1 MAFEAATQARECMS
15 AKTLMIQGTGSGVG
29 KSIITAALCRA
40 FYREGH
46 KVAPFKA
53 QNMSLNSYVTE
64 DGGEIGRAQVFQ
76 AEACGIA
83 PHVTMNP
90 ILLKPSADNNSQV
103 IVMGKV
109 MGQRNAKDYYSDRP
123 NFIKEVA
130 GAFDS
135 LKNQYELIVLEG
147 AGSPA
152 EINLRQHDMVNM
164 AMAEMADAPVLI
176 VGDIDRG
183 GVFAWMKGTLDL
195 LSEAEQKRVH
205 GFIINQFRGDID
217 LLKPG
222 IEQFEEMTGK
232 PILGVIPFDA
242 ELFVDEEDAI
252 PHHSSPLVSHGQG
265 VIDVAIVQLP
275 RIANFTDFSPLVSDP
290 GVAVRYVR
298 SPVQAGSPDLLILPG
313 TKNTIGDMQFIQS
326 MGWDTYIQCLHKEG
340 GLILGICGGFQMMGT
355 HLSDPY
361 HIESKIEEIE
371 GLGFIQATTVMDQE
385 KVTRRRIIPT
395 LTSSVFEAGLEVD
408 GYEIHSGRTHF
419 QKEYPLLFQPA
430 NGECSYSLGLSNE
443 AGNVIGTYLHGFLD
457 NDSIRE
463 AFLNYVR
470 KKRNLP
476 QPEEKFYY
484 REFRSRQLERLADLV
499 TQSID
504 MNEVKRII
512 GL

>member
-1 MAFEAATQARECMS
+1 MT

-90 ILLKPSADNNSQV
+90 VLLKPSADNNSQV

-109 MGQRNAKDYYSDRP
+109 IGQRNAKDYYADRP
-123 NFIKEVA
+123 SFVKEVRQ
-130 GAFDS
+130 AFDT
-135 LKNQYELIVLEG
+135 LKNKYELIIMEG

-176 VGDIDRG
+176 AGDIDRG

-195 LSEAEQKRVH
+195 LTKAEQQRVR
-205 GFIINQFRGDID
+205 GFIINRFRGDLDI
-217 LLKPG
+217 LKPG
-222 IEQFEEMTGK
+222 ITQFEDMTGK
-232 PILGVIPFDA
+232 PVLGVIPFDA

-252 PHHSSPLVSHGQG
+252 PHHSSPWVSSERG
-265 VIDVAIVQLP
+265 VVDVAIIQLP
-275 RIANFTDFSPLVSDP
+275 HIANFTDFSPLVTDP

-298 SPVQAGSPDLLILPG
+298 SPVQAGSPDLLIIPG
-313 TKNTIGDMQFIQS
+313 TKNTIGDMQFMQE
-326 MGWDTYIQCLHKEG
+326 MGWDRYARSFHQG
-340 GLILGICGGFQMMGT
+340 DGLILGVCGGFQMMGT
-355 HLSDPY
+355 RLSDPH
-361 HIESKIEEIE
+361 HIESPIKEIA
-371 GLGFIQATTVMDQE
+371 GLGLIQATTIMEHE
-385 KVTRRRIIPT
+385 KVTRRRIRPT
-395 LTSSVFEAGLEVD
+395 LASAVFGQGLEVD
-408 GYEIHSGRTHF
+408 GYEIHSGRT
-419 QKEYPLLFQPA
+419 QYQQEYPLLFQPS
-430 NGECSYSLGLSNE
+430 NGDCPHSLGLCNE
-443 AGNVIGTYLHGFLD
+443 EGNVIGTYLHGFLD

-463 AFLNYVR
+463 GFLKYVR
-470 KKRNLP
+470 KRKNLP
-476 QPEEKFYY
+476 QPETRFNY
-484 REFRSRQLERLADLV
+484 REFRSRQLDRVADLV

>member
-1 MAFEAATQARECMS
+1 MT

-40 FYREGH
+40 LYREGH

-83 PHVTMNP
+83 PHVAMNP

-109 MGQRNAKDYYSDRP
+109 MGQRNAKDYYASRP
-123 NFIKEVA
+123 NYVKEVRQ
-130 GAFDS
+130 AFET
-135 LKNQYELIVLEG
+135 LKKEYELIIMEG

-152 EINLRQHDMVNM
+152 EINLRQYDMVNM

-195 LSEAEQKRVH
+195 LTEPEQKRVC
-205 GFIINQFRGDID
+205 GFIINKFRGDID

-222 IEQFEEMTGK
+222 LTQFEEMTGK

-252 PHHSSPLVSHGQG
+252 PHHSSPHVSSGPG
-265 VIDVAIVQLP
+265 VVDVAIVQLP
-275 RIANFTDFSPLVSDP
+275 HIANFTDFSPLVSDP
-290 GVAVRYVR
+290 GVALRYVR
-298 SPVQAGSPDLLILPG
+298 SPVQAGHPDLLILPG
-313 TKNTIGDMQFIQS
+313 TKNTIGDMKFMTE
-326 MGWDTYIQCLHKEG
+326 MGWDQYTRSFNKEG
-340 GLILGICGGFQMMGT
+340 GLILGVCGGFQILGT
-355 HLSDPY
+355 RLSDPH
-361 HIESKIEEIE
+361 HIESSIEEIE
-371 GLGFIQATTVMDQE
+371 GLGFIQATTIMEQG
-385 KVTRRRIIPT
+385 KVTQRRIRPT
-395 LTSSVFEAGLEVD
+395 ISSSIFEQGLEVD
-408 GYEIHSGRTHF
+408 GYEIHSGRTQF

-430 NGECSYSLGLSNE
+430 NGDCPYSLGLCNE
-443 AGNVIGTYLHGFLD
+443 EGTVIGTYLHGFLD
-457 NDSIRE
+457 NDPIRE
-463 AFLNYVR
+463 DFLNYVR
-470 KKRNLP
+470 ERKGLP
-476 QPEEKFYY
+476 QPEETFNY
-484 REFRSRQLERLADLV
+484 REFRSRQLDRLADLV

-512 GL
+512 GLH

>member
-1 MAFEAATQARECMS
+1 MT

-40 FYREGH
+40 FYRESH

-64 DGGEIGRAQVFQ
+64 EGGEIGRAQVYQ

-83 PHVTMNP
+83 PHVAMNP

-109 MGQRNAKDYYSDRP
+109 MGQRNAKDYYANRP
-123 NFIKEVA
+123 NYVEEVKQ
-130 GAFDS
+130 AFDT
-135 LKNQYELIVLEG
+135 LKNKYELIVMEG

-152 EINLRQHDMVNM
+152 EINLRQYDMVNM

-195 LSEAEQKRVH
+195 LTESEQKRVR
-205 GFIINQFRGDID
+205 GFIINKFRGDID

-222 IEQFEEMTGK
+222 LTQFEEMTGK

-252 PHHSSPLVSHGQG
+252 PHHSSPLMSSGSG
-265 VIDVAIVQLP
+265 VVDVAIVQLP
-275 RIANFTDFSPLVSDP
+275 HIANFTDFSPLVSDP

-298 SPVQAGSPDLLILPG
+298 SPVQAGYPDLLILPG
-313 TKNTIGDMQFIQS
+313 TKNTIDDMQFMVEI
-326 MGWDTYIQCLHKEG
+326 GWDRYARSFHKEG
-340 GLILGICGGFQMMGT
+340 GLILGVCGGFQMLGT
-355 HLSDPY
+355 RLSDPN
-361 HIESKIEEIE
+361 HIESSIEEIE
-371 GLGFIQATTVMDQE
+371 GLGFIQATTTMEHE
-385 KVTRRRIIPT
+385 KITRRRICPT
-395 LTSSVFEAGLEVD
+395 LTSSVFEQELEVD
-408 GYEIHSGRTHF
+408 GYEIHSGRTQF
-419 QKEYPLLFQPA
+419 QKEYPLLFRPA
-430 NGECSYSLGLSNE
+430 NGGCPYSLGLCNE
-443 AGNVIGTYLHGFLD
+443 EGTIIGTYLHGFLD
-457 NDSIRE
+457 NDPIRDG
-463 AFLNYVR
+463 FLKYVR
-470 KKRNLP
+470 KRSNLP
-476 QPEEKFYY
+476 QPEENFNY
-484 REFRSRQLERLADLV
+484 REFRSRQLDRLADLV

-512 GL
+512 GLH

>member
-1 MAFEAATQARECMS
+1 MT

-64 DGGEIGRAQVFQ
+64 DGGEIGRAQVYQ

-83 PHVTMNP
+83 PHVAMNP
-90 ILLKPSADNNSQV
+90 ILLKPSADDSSQV

-109 MGQRNAKDYYSDRP
+109 MGQRNAKNYYADRP
-123 NFIKEVA
+123 NYVKEVEQ
-130 GAFDS
+130 AFNYLTDR
-135 LKNQYELIVLEG
+135 YELIIMEG

-152 EINLRQHDMVNM
+152 EINLRKYDMVNM

-195 LSEAEQKRVH
+195 LSEAEQQRVR

-222 IEQFEEMTGK
+222 ITQFESMTGK
-232 PILGVIPFDA
+232 SILGVIPFDA

-252 PHHSSPLVSHGQG
+252 PHHSSPFVNNQPG
-265 VIDVAIVQLP
+265 VVDVAIVQLP
-275 RIANFTDFSPLVSDP
+275 HIANFTDFSSLVSDP

-298 SPVQAGSPDLLILPG
+298 SPVQAGQPDLLILPG
-313 TKNTIGDMQFIQS
+313 TKNTIGDMQFMHD
-326 MGWDTYIQCLHKEG
+326 MGWDQYAQDFHQKG
-340 GLILGICGGFQMMGT
+340 GLILGVCGGFQMLGT
-355 HLSDPY
+355 RLSDPH
-361 HIESKIEEIE
+361 HIESSLEEIA
-371 GLGFIQATTVMDQE
+371 GLGFIQSTTTLEPE
-385 KVTRRRIIPT
+385 KITKRRIRPT
-395 LTSSVFEAGLEVD
+395 LASPIFQEGLEVD
-408 GYEIHSGRTHF
+408 GYEIHSGKTQF
-419 QKEYPLLFQPA
+419 EKEYPLLFAPA
-430 NGECSYSLGLSNE
+430 EGDCSSSLGLCNE
-443 AGNVIGTYLHGFLD
+443 EGNVIGTYLHGFLD
-457 NDSIRE
+457 NDPIRE
-463 AFLNYVR
+463 SFLNYIR
-470 KKRNLP
+470 KQKGLP
-476 QPEEKFYY
+476 QPKEKFNY
-484 REFRSRQLERLADLV
+484 REFRSRQLDRLTDLV

-504 MNEVKRII
+504 MNEVKQII

>member
-1 MAFEAATQARECMS
+1 MS

-64 DGGEIGRAQVFQ
+64 EGGEIGRAQVYQ

-83 PHVTMNP
+83 PHVDMNP

-109 MGQRNAKDYYSDRP
+109 MGQRNAKDYYAGRP
-123 NFIKEVA
+123 NYIKEVA
-130 GAFDS
+130 GAFDN
-135 LKNQYELIVLEG
+135 LKNKYELIIMEG

-152 EINLRQHDMVNM
+152 EINLRKYDMVNM

-195 LSEAEQKRVH
+195 LTESEQKRVR
-205 GFIINQFRGDID
+205 GFLINQFRGDLD

-222 IEQFEEMTGK
+222 ITQFEEMTGK

-242 ELFVDEEDAI
+242 ELYVDEEDAI
-252 PHHSSPLVSHGQG
+252 PHHSLPFVNSHPS
-265 VIDVAIVQLP
+265 VMDIAIVQLP
-275 RIANFTDFSPLVSDP
+275 HIANFTDFSPLVSDP
-290 GVAVRYVR
+290 GVAVRYIR
-298 SPVQAGSPDLLILPG
+298 SPVQAGRPDLLILPG
-313 TKNTIGDMQFIQS
+313 TKNTIGDMQFIKE
-326 MGWDTYIQCLHKEG
+326 MGWNQYIQSFHEEG
-340 GLILGICGGFQMMGT
+340 GLILGVCGGFQMLGT
-355 HLSDPY
+355 RLSDPH
-361 HIESKIEEIE
+361 HIESPIEEIA
-371 GLGFIQATTVMDQE
+371 GLGLIQATTTMEHE
-385 KVTRRRIIPT
+385 KITRRRIRPT
-395 LTSSVFEAGLEVD
+395 LASSIFEQGLEVD
-408 GYEIHSGRTHF
+408 GYEIHSGRTEF

-430 NGECSYSLGLSNE
+430 NGDCPYSLGLSNE
-443 AGNVIGTYLHGFLD
+443 EGNVIGTYLHGFLD
-457 NDSIRE
+457 NDPIRE
-463 AFLNYVR
+463 GLLKYVR
-470 KKRNLP
+470 ERKDLP
-476 QPEEKFYY
+476 QPEEKFNY
-484 REFRSRQLERLADLV
+484 REFRSRQLDRLANLV

-512 GL
+512 GLY

>member
-1 MAFEAATQARECMS
+1 MS

-64 DGGEIGRAQVFQ
+64 EGGEIGRAQVYQ

-83 PHVTMNP
+83 PHVDMNP

-109 MGQRNAKDYYSDRP
+109 MGQRNAKDYYAGRP
-123 NFIKEVA
+123 NYIKEVA
-130 GAFDS
+130 GAFDN
-135 LKNQYELIVLEG
+135 LKNKYELIIMEG

-152 EINLRQHDMVNM
+152 EINLRKYDMVNM

-195 LSEAEQKRVH
+195 LTESEQKRVR
-205 GFIINQFRGDID
+205 GFVINQFRGDLD

-222 IEQFEEMTGK
+222 ITQFEEMTGK

-242 ELFVDEEDAI
+242 ELYVDEEDAI
-252 PHHSSPLVSHGQG
+252 PHHSLPFVNSHPS
-265 VIDVAIVQLP
+265 VMDIAIVQLP
-275 RIANFTDFSPLVSDP
+275 HIANFTDFSPLVSDP
-290 GVAVRYVR
+290 GVAVRYIR
-298 SPVQAGSPDLLILPG
+298 SPVQAGRPDLLILPG
-313 TKNTIGDMQFIQS
+313 TKNTIGDMQFIKE
-326 MGWDTYIQCLHKEG
+326 MGWNQYIPSFHEEG
-340 GLILGICGGFQMMGT
+340 GLILGVCGGFQMLGT
-355 HLSDPY
+355 RLSDPH
-361 HIESKIEEIE
+361 HIESPIEEIA
-371 GLGFIQATTVMDQE
+371 GLGLIQATTTMEHE
-385 KVTRRRIIPT
+385 KITRRRIRPT
-395 LTSSVFEAGLEVD
+395 LASSIFEQGLEVD
-408 GYEIHSGRTHF
+408 GYEIHSGRTEF

-430 NGECSYSLGLSNE
+430 NGDCPYSLGLSNE
-443 AGNVIGTYLHGFLD
+443 EGNVIGTYLHGFLD
-457 NDSIRE
+457 NDPIRE
-463 AFLNYVR
+463 GLLKYVR
-470 KKRNLP
+470 ERKNLP
-476 QPEEKFYY
+476 QPEEKFNY
-484 REFRSRQLERLADLV
+484 REFRSRQLDRLANLV

-512 GL
+512 GLY

>member
-1 MAFEAATQARECMS
+1 MS

-40 FYREGH
+40 FYRAGH

-64 DGGEIGRAQVFQ
+64 EGGEIGRAQVYQ

-83 PHVTMNP
+83 PHVDMNP

-109 MGQRNAKDYYSDRP
+109 MGQRNAKDYYAGRP
-123 NFIKEVA
+123 NYIKEVA
-130 GAFDS
+130 GAFDN
-135 LKNQYELIVLEG
+135 LKNKYELIIMEG

-152 EINLRQHDMVNM
+152 EINLRKYDMVNM

-195 LSEAEQKRVH
+195 LTESEQKRVR
-205 GFIINQFRGDID
+205 GFLINQFRGDLD

-222 IEQFEEMTGK
+222 ITQFEEMTGK

-242 ELFVDEEDAI
+242 ELYVDEEDAI
-252 PHHSSPLVSHGQG
+252 PHHSLPFVNSHPS
-265 VIDVAIVQLP
+265 VMDIAIVQLP
-275 RIANFTDFSPLVSDP
+275 HIANFTDFSPLVSDP
-290 GVAVRYVR
+290 GVAVRYIR
-298 SPVQAGSPDLLILPG
+298 SPVQAGRPDLLILPG
-313 TKNTIGDMQFIQS
+313 TKNTIGDMQFIKE
-326 MGWDTYIQCLHKEG
+326 MGWNQYIQSFHEEG
-340 GLILGICGGFQMMGT
+340 GLILGVCGGFQMLGT
-355 HLSDPY
+355 RLSDPH
-361 HIESKIEEIE
+361 HIESPIEEIA
-371 GLGFIQATTVMDQE
+371 GLGLIQATTTMENE
-385 KVTRRRIIPT
+385 KITRRKIRPT
-395 LTSSVFEAGLEVD
+395 LASSIFEQGLEVD
-408 GYEIHSGRTHF
+408 GYEIHSGRTEF

-430 NGECSYSLGLSNE
+430 NGDCPYSLGLSNE
-443 AGNVIGTYLHGFLD
+443 EGNVIGTYLHGFLD
-457 NDSIRE
+457 NDPIRE
-463 AFLNYVR
+463 GLLKYVR
-470 KKRNLP
+470 ERKDLP
-476 QPEEKFYY
+476 QPEEKFNY
-484 REFRSRQLERLADLV
+484 REFRSRQLDRLANLV

-512 GL
+512 GLY

>member
-1 MAFEAATQARECMS
+1 MT

-64 DGGEIGRAQVFQ
+64 DGGEIGRAQMYQ

-83 PHVTMNP
+83 PHVAMNP
-90 ILLKPSADNNSQV
+90 ILLKPNADNNSQV

-109 MGQRNAKDYYSDRP
+109 VGQRNAKDYYADRP
-123 NFIKEVA
+123 SFVKEVK
-130 GAFDS
+130 GAFDT
-135 LKNQYELIVLEG
+135 LKNKYELIIMEG

-176 VGDIDRG
+176 VGDIDRC

-195 LSEAEQKRVH
+195 LSESEQKRVR

-217 LLKPG
+217 LLTPG
-222 IEQFEEMTGK
+222 ITQFEEMTGK
-232 PILGVIPFDA
+232 PVIGVIPFDA
-242 ELFVDEEDAI
+242 KLFVDEEDAI
-252 PHHSSPLVSHGQG
+252 PHHSSPFLSNGLSV
-265 VIDVAIVQLP
+265 VDVAIIQLP
-275 RIANFTDFSPLVSDP
+275 HIANFTDFSPLVADP

-313 TKNTIGDMQFIQS
+313 TKNTIGDLQFMKE
-326 MGWDTYIQCLHKEG
+326 MGWDRFVQLYHQED
-340 GLILGICGGFQMMGT
+340 GLILGVCGGFQMMGT
-355 HLSDPY
+355 HLFDPDR
-361 HIESKIEEIE
+361 IESSIEEIA
-371 GLGFIQATTVMDQE
+371 GLSFIQATTTMEHE
-385 KVTRRRIIPT
+385 KVTRRSIYPT
-395 LTSSVFEAGLEVD
+395 LSSSIFEVGLEVD
-408 GYEIHSGRTHF
+408 GYEIHAGRTNF
-419 QKEYPLLFQPA
+419 EKEYPLLFQPS
-430 NGECSYSLGLSNE
+430 NGDCPYSLGLLTE
-443 AGNVIGTYLHGFLD
+443 DGNIIGTYLHGFLD
-457 NDSIRE
+457 NDPIRDG
-463 AFLNYVR
+463 FLNYVR
-470 KKRNLP
+470 SKRNLP
-476 QPEEKFYY
+476 QPKEKFNY
-484 REFRSRQLERLADLV
+484 REFRSRQLDRLADLV

>member
-1 MAFEAATQARECMS
+1 M

-46 KVAPFKA
+46 KVTPFKA

-64 DGGEIGRAQVFQ
+64 DGGEIGRAQVYQ

-83 PHVTMNP
+83 PHVAMNP

-109 MGQRNAKDYYSDRP
+109 MGQRNAKDYYANRP
-123 NFIKEVA
+123 NYIKEVEQ
-130 GAFDS
+130 AFDY
-135 LKNQYELIVLEG
+135 LKSKYELIIMEG

-195 LSEAEQKRVH
+195 LTETEQQRVR

-222 IEQFEEMTGK
+222 ITQFEEMTGK
-232 PILGVIPFDA
+232 PVLGVIPFDA
-242 ELFVDEEDAI
+242 ELYVDEEDAI
-252 PHHSSPLVSHGQG
+252 PHHSSPFINSGKG
-265 VIDVAIVQLP
+265 VVDVAIVQLP
-275 RIANFTDFSPLVSDP
+275 HIANFTDFSPLVSDP

-298 SPVQAGSPDLLILPG
+298 SPVQAGRPDLLILPG
-313 TKNTIGDMQFIQS
+313 TKNTIGDMQFIKE
-326 MGWDTYIQCLHKEG
+326 MGWDQYTKSFHEEG
-340 GLILGICGGFQMMGT
+340 GMILGVCGGFQILGT
-355 HLSDPY
+355 RLSDPD
-361 HIESKIEEIE
+361 HIESPIDEID
-371 GLGFIQATTVMDQE
+371 GLGFIQATTIMEHE
-385 KVTRRRIIPT
+385 KITRRRIRPT
-395 LTSSVFEAGLEVD
+395 LPSSIFEQGLEVD
-408 GYEIHSGRTHF
+408 GYEIHSGRTQFH
-419 QKEYPLLFQPA
+419 KEYPLLFQPS
-430 NGECSYSLGLSNE
+430 NGDCHYSLGLCNE
-443 AGNVIGTYLHGFLD
+443 EGTVIGTYLHGFLD
-457 NDSIRE
+457 NDPIRE
-463 AFLNYVR
+463 AFLNYIR
-470 KKRNLP
+470 KQRNLP
-476 QPEEKFYY
+476 PPVKKFNY
-484 REFRSRQLERLADLV
+484 REFRSRHLDRLANLV

-512 GL
+512 SL

>member
-1 MAFEAATQARECMS
+1 MS

-64 DGGEIGRAQVFQ
+64 EGGEIGRAQVYQ
-76 AEACGIA
+76 AEASGIA
-83 PHVTMNP
+83 PHVAMNP

-109 MGQRNAKDYYSDRP
+109 MGQRNAKDYYAGRP
-123 NFIKEVA
+123 NYIKEIA
-130 GAFDS
+130 SAFDT
-135 LKNQYELIVLEG
+135 LKNKYELIIMEG

-152 EINLRQHDMVNM
+152 EINLRQYDMVNM

-195 LSEAEQKRVH
+195 LTESEQKRVQ
-205 GFIINQFRGDID
+205 GFIINKFRGDID
-217 LLKPG
+217 LLTPG
-222 IEQFEEMTGK
+222 ITQFEEMTGK

-252 PHHSSPLVSHGQG
+252 PHHSSPFVNSHPS
-265 VIDVAIVQLP
+265 VVDIAIVQLP
-275 RIANFTDFSPLVSDP
+275 HIANFTDFSPLVSDP

-313 TKNTIGDMQFIQS
+313 TKNTIGDMQFLNE
-326 MGWDTYIQCLHKEG
+326 MGWDRYARSFHEEG
-340 GLILGICGGFQMMGT
+340 GLILGLCGGFQMLGT
-355 HLSDPY
+355 RLFDPE
-361 HIESKIEEIE
+361 HIESHLEEIT
-371 GLGFIQATTVMDQE
+371 GLGFIQATTIMEHE
-385 KVTRRRIIPT
+385 KVTRRRIRRT
-395 LTSSVFEAGLEVD
+395 LSSSVFEQGLEVD
-408 GYEIHSGRTHF
+408 GYEIHSGRTEF

-430 NGECSYSLGLSNE
+430 NGDCPYSLGLCNE
-443 AGNVIGTYLHGFLD
+443 EGNVIGTYLHGFLD
-457 NDSIRE
+457 NDPIRE
-463 AFLNYVR
+463 GLLKYVR
-470 KKRNLP
+470 KRKDLP
-476 QPEEKFYY
+476 QPDEEFNY
-484 REFRSRQLERLADLV
+484 REFRSRQLNRLADLI

>member
-1 MAFEAATQARECMS
+1 MS

-40 FYREGH
+40 FYRAGH

-64 DGGEIGRAQVFQ
+64 EGGEIGRAQVYQ

-83 PHVTMNP
+83 PHVDMNP

-109 MGQRNAKDYYSDRP
+109 MGQRNAKDYYAGRP
-123 NFIKEVA
+123 NYIKEVA
-130 GAFDS
+130 GAFDN
-135 LKNQYELIVLEG
+135 LKNQYELIIMEG

-152 EINLRQHDMVNM
+152 EINLRKYDMVNM

-195 LSEAEQKRVH
+195 LTESEQKRVR
-205 GFIINQFRGDID
+205 GFVINQFRGDLE

-222 IEQFEEMTGK
+222 ITQFEEMTGK

-242 ELFVDEEDAI
+242 ELYVDEEDAI
-252 PHHSSPLVSHGQG
+252 PHHSLPFVNSHPS
-265 VIDVAIVQLP
+265 VMDIAIVQLP
-275 RIANFTDFSPLVSDP
+275 HIANFTDFSPLVTDP
-290 GVAVRYVR
+290 GVAVRYIR
-298 SPVQAGSPDLLILPG
+298 SPVQAGRPDLLILPG
-313 TKNTIGDMQFIQS
+313 TKNTIGDMQFIKE
-326 MGWDTYIQCLHKEG
+326 MGWNQYFQSFHEEG
-340 GLILGICGGFQMMGT
+340 GLILGVCGGFQMLGT
-355 HLSDPY
+355 RLSDPY
-361 HIESKIEEIE
+361 HIESPIGEIA
-371 GLGFIQATTVMDQE
+371 GLGLIQATTTMEHE
-385 KVTRRRIIPT
+385 KITRRRIRPT
-395 LTSSVFEAGLEVD
+395 LASSIFEQGLEVD
-408 GYEIHSGRTHF
+408 GYEIHSGRTEF

-430 NGECSYSLGLSNE
+430 NGDCPYSLGLSNE
-443 AGNVIGTYLHGFLD
+443 EGNVIGTYLHGFLD
-457 NDSIRE
+457 NDPIRE
-463 AFLNYVR
+463 GLLKYVR
-470 KKRNLP
+470 ERKDLP
-476 QPEEKFYY
+476 QPEEKFNY
-484 REFRSRQLERLADLV
+484 REFRSRQLDRLANLV

-504 MNEVKRII
+504 MNEVKHII

>member
-1 MAFEAATQARECMS
+1 MS

-46 KVAPFKA
+46 NVAPFKA

-64 DGGEIGRAQVFQ
+64 EGGEIGRAQVYQ

-83 PHVTMNP
+83 PHVDMNP

-109 MGQRNAKDYYSDRP
+109 MGQRNAKDYYAGRP
-123 NFIKEVA
+123 NYIKEVA
-130 GAFDS
+130 GAFDN
-135 LKNQYELIVLEG
+135 LKNKYELIIMEG

-152 EINLRQHDMVNM
+152 EINLRKYDMVNM

-195 LSEAEQKRVH
+195 LTESEQKRVR
-205 GFIINQFRGDID
+205 GFLINQFRGDLD

-222 IEQFEEMTGK
+222 ITQFEEMTGK

-242 ELFVDEEDAI
+242 ELYVDEEDAI
-252 PHHSSPLVSHGQG
+252 PHHSLPFVNSHPS
-265 VIDVAIVQLP
+265 VMDIAIVQLP
-275 RIANFTDFSPLVSDP
+275 HIANFTDFSPLVSDP
-290 GVAVRYVR
+290 GVAVRYIR
-298 SPVQAGSPDLLILPG
+298 SPVQAGRPDLLILPG
-313 TKNTIGDMQFIQS
+313 TKNTIGDMQFIKE
-326 MGWDTYIQCLHKEG
+326 MGWNQYIQSFHEEG
-340 GLILGICGGFQMMGT
+340 GLILGVCGGFQMLGT
-355 HLSDPY
+355 RLSDPH
-361 HIESKIEEIE
+361 HIESPIEEIA
-371 GLGFIQATTVMDQE
+371 GLGLIQATTTMEHE
-385 KVTRRRIIPT
+385 KITRRKIRPT
-395 LTSSVFEAGLEVD
+395 LASSIFEQGLEVD
-408 GYEIHSGRTHF
+408 GYEIHSGRTEF

-430 NGECSYSLGLSNE
+430 NGDCPYSLGLSNE
-443 AGNVIGTYLHGFLD
+443 EGNVIGTYLHGFLD
-457 NDSIRE
+457 NDPIRE
-463 AFLNYVR
+463 GLLKYVR
-470 KKRNLP
+470 ERKDLP
-476 QPEEKFYY
+476 QPEENFNY
-484 REFRSRQLERLADLV
+484 REFRSRQLDRLANLV

-512 GL
+512 GLY